1 MHLLKFGSK
10 EEIAREAAADVAQLL
25 RSILRRQPGVCII
38 VDTDASQQFFLAGL
52 ARVKAIHWNRVS
64 VFLLGEYVG
73 LPALHSAS
81 LGRYFQKHF
90 AGRTR
95 LSPGEVHHVRA
106 GADPQ
111 TECRRL
117 SAVITDVPIDLAFI
131 GIGDN
136 GRLALNNPP
145 ADLDTDEPYLT
156 VELSE
161 AYRTHLV
168 EEALFETSEEV
179 PAQAVSMS
187 IRQIMRSAEIVCCVP
202 EAQRAEAVRS
212 VIEGPVTP
220 DVPASILQQHR
231 SVTMYLDTDS
241 ASLLS

>member
-1 MHLLKFGSK
+1 MRLLKFGSK

-25 RSILRRQPGVCII
+25 RSILGKRIGARII
-38 VDTDASQQFFLAGL
+38 VDTDVSQLFSLAGL
-52 ARVKAIHWNRVS
+52 ARLKAIDWSRVS

-73 LPALHSAS
+73 LPALHPAS

-90 AGRTR
+90 SGRMR
-95 LSPGEVHHVRA
+95 VSPGEVHRIHA

-117 SAVITDVPIDLAFI
+117 GAIVAELPIELGFV

-145 ADLDTDEPYLT
+145 ADLETDEPYLV
-156 VELSE
+156 VELGE
-161 AYRTHLV
+161 AYRHHLV
-168 EEALFETSEEV
+168 EEALFETFEEV
-179 PAQAVSMS
+179 PARAISMS
-187 IRQIMRSAEIVCCVP
+187 IRQIMRSAEIVCCIPGV
-202 EAQRAEAVRS
+202 QKAEAVRS
-212 VIEGPVTP
+212 MIEEPVTP
-220 DVPASILQQHR
+220 DVPASILQQH
-231 SVTMYLDTDS
+231 SAATIYLSNNS